1 LRPAAGQDVLA
12 LSPSR
17 SCRANEHRQRAGFGR
32 AVERSLN
39 LGVKWSDGAR
49 SIRGTGVRLRAT
61 MISQP
66 NGDSGEAAFRRLWNY
81 GPRMPIIP
89 FGIPLRVALRHD
101 SLSHRHRTS
110 VPISHATTMSRSTD
124 QTIDRNR
131 LRAPGLESRM
141 GDDDRKRRGD
151 SGLPGAPGSAVI
163 TKTRPQVKR
172 PNMYRVLLL
181 NDDYTPMEF
190 VVDVLQRFF
199 NKDRDTATRIML
211 HVHHHGIGECGV
223 FTYEVA
229 ETKVTQV
236 MDFAR
241 KHQHPLQ
248 CVMEKK

>member
-1 LRPAAGQDVLA
+1 MKA
-12 LSPSR
+12 
-17 SCRANEHRQRAGFGR
+17 RAKCE
-32 AVERSLN
+32 
-39 LGVKWSDGAR
+39 LGGTESDGA
-49 SIRGTGVRLRAT
+49 
-61 MISQP
+61 
-66 NGDSGEAAFRRLWNY
+66 WNCA
-81 GPRMPIIP
+81 PSMPIIL
-89 FGIPLRVALRHD
+89 FGNAFRVGSRRDPLRR
-101 SLSHRHRTS
+101 RHRAGVSMTRA
-110 VPISHATTMSRSTD
+110 ATMTRSAD
-124 QTIDRNR
+124 QTMDQDAIGATRSR
-131 LRAPGLESRM
+131 PRM
-141 GDDDRKRRGD
+141 GDDDRKRRGGD
-151 SGLPGAPGSAVI
+151 TGLPGAPGNAVI

-223 FTYEVA
+223 YTYEVA